1 MKKTIRVSQAQINT
15 IVGDIKGNFNKIV
28 EYIEEAKKKR
38 VDIIS
43 FPELTITGYPP
54 EDLLLKPRFIDE
66 NLKMLSK
73 VEKKVGEIIAVIGFV
88 DRKNGKLFNS
98 AAIIYNGKTYG
109 IYHKFLLPNYSV
121 FDERRY
127 FTPGKTPLTFSF
139 DNICFGVNIC
149 EDIWH
154 QKGPYKKQSEKG
166 ASFIISIN
174 GSPYHFKKWKEREE
188 IAKKQCIK
196 NRIKL
201 IYTNLVGGQDE
212 LVFDG
217 QSFVMDENGKI
228 ISKAKPFE
236 EGLFILDIEVV
247 ESNGRNSIKIP
258 KKIKDKK
265 KKLKPVISKNSS
277 DEEEIYLALKT
288 GLYNYVVKN
297 NFKKVVVGLSGGID
311 SSLVATIAVDTLGK
325 ENVKGVFMPSRYTS
339 KESEEDAKQLAK
351 NLGIELFII
360 PIDSIFSSYLET
372 LKPVFKNLP
381 SDITEE
387 NIQARI
393 RGNILM
399 ALSNKFKYLV
409 LTTGNKSEMSV
420 GYATLYG
427 DMAGGFAIIKDVYKT
442 LVYKLAKYRNSVSK
456 VIPERVIIKPPTAEL
471 KPGQKDQDT
480 LPPYELLD
488 KILKEYIENDKTY
501 REIVGMGFDE
511 EVVKKVVSMVDRN
524 EYKRRQSPP
533 GIKITPKAFGK
544 DRRMPITNHFYF

>member
-1 MKKTIRVSQAQINT
+1 MKKTIRVSHAQINT
-15 IVGDIKGNFNKIV
+15 IVGDIKGNSNKIV

-98 AAIIYNGKTYG
+98 AAIIYNGKIYG

-228 ISKAKPFE
+228 ISKAKSFE

-288 GLYNYVVKN
+288 GLYDYVVKN
-297 NFKKVVVGLSGGID
+297 NFKKVVIGLSGGID

-427 DMAGGFAIIKDVYKT
+427 DMAGGFAVIKDVYKT

-544 DRRMPITNHFYF
+544 DRRMPLTNHFYL

>member
-28 EYIEEAKKKR
+28 EYIEEAEKKR

-98 AAIIYNGKTYG
+98 AAIIYNGKIYG
-109 IYHKFLLPNYSV
+109 IYHKFFLPNYSV

-174 GSPYHFKKWKEREE
+174 SSPYHFKKWKEREE

-228 ISKAKPFE
+228 ISKAKSFE

-247 ESNGRNSIKIP
+247 ERDGRNSIKIP

-288 GLYNYVVKN
+288 GLYNYVIKN

-544 DRRMPITNHFYF
+544 DRRMPITNHFYL

>member
-1 MKKTIRVSQAQINT
+1 MKKTIRVSHAQINT
-15 IVGDIKGNFNKIV
+15 TVGDIEGNFKKIV
-28 EYIEEAKKKR
+28 EYIEEAEEKR

-98 AAIIYNGKTYG
+98 AAIIYNGKIYG

-127 FTPGKTPLTFSF
+127 FTSGKTPLTFSF

-154 QKGPYKKQSEKG
+154 KNGPFKKQVEKG
-166 ASFIISIN
+166 ASFIININ
-174 GSPYHFKKWKEREE
+174 SSPYYFRKWQEREE
-188 IAKKQCIK
+188 MAKKQCIK
-196 NRIKL
+196 YRIKL

-228 ISKAKPFE
+228 TSKAKPFE
-236 EGLFILDIEVV
+236 EGLFISDIEIV
-247 ESNGRNSIKIP
+247 ESDSKNSIKIP

-265 KKLKPVISKNSS
+265 EKLKPVISKNLS

-288 GLYNYVVKN
+288 GLNDYVVKN

-351 NLGIELFII
+351 NLGIELLVI

-420 GYATLYG
+420 GYSTLYG
-427 DMAGGFAIIKDVYKT
+427 DMAGGFAVIKDVYKT

-471 KPGQKDQDT
+471 KPDQKDQDT

-501 REIVGMGFDE
+501 REIVEMGFNE
-511 EVVKKVVSMVDRN
+511 KVVKKVVSMVDRN

-544 DRRMPITNHFYF
+544 DRRMPITNHFYL

>member
-98 AAIIYNGKTYG
+98 AAIIYNGKIYG

-174 GSPYHFKKWKEREE
+174 SSPYHFKKWKEREE

-228 ISKAKPFE
+228 ISKAKSFE

-409 LTTGNKSEMSV
+409 LTTGNKSETSV

-427 DMAGGFAIIKDVYKT
+427 DMAGGFAVIKDVYKT

>member
-98 AAIIYNGKTYG
+98 AAIIYNGKIYG

-228 ISKAKPFE
+228 ISKAKSFE

-288 GLYNYVVKN
+288 GLYDYVVKN
-297 NFKKVVVGLSGGID
+297 NFKKVVIGLSGGID

-544 DRRMPITNHFYF
+544 DRRMPITNHFYL

>member
-73 VEKKVGEIIAVIGFV
+73 VEKKVGKIIAVIGFV

-98 AAIIYNGKTYG
+98 AAIIYNGKIYG

-228 ISKAKPFE
+228 ISKAKSFE

-247 ESNGRNSIKIP
+247 ESDGRNSIKIP

-288 GLYNYVVKN
+288 GLYDYVVKN
-297 NFKKVVVGLSGGID
+297 NFKKVVIGLSGGID

-427 DMAGGFAIIKDVYKT
+427 DMAGGFAVIKDVYKT

>member
-1 MKKTIRVSQAQINT
+1 MKKTIRVSHAQINT
-15 IVGDIKGNFNKIV
+15 TVGDIEGNFKKIV
-28 EYIEEAKKKR
+28 EYIEEAEEKR

-54 EDLLLKPRFIDE
+54 EDLLLKPKFIDE

-98 AAIIYNGKTYG
+98 AAIIYNGKIYG

-127 FTPGKTPLTFSF
+127 FTSGKTPLTFSF

-154 QKGPYKKQSEKG
+154 KNGPFKKQVEKG
-166 ASFIISIN
+166 VSFIININ
-174 GSPYHFKKWKEREE
+174 SSPYYFRKWQEREE
-188 IAKKQCIK
+188 MAKKQCIK
-196 NRIKL
+196 YRIKL

-228 ISKAKPFE
+228 TSKAKPFE
-236 EGLFILDIEVV
+236 EGLFISDIEIV
-247 ESNGRNSIKIP
+247 ESDSKNSIKIP

-265 KKLKPVISKNSS
+265 EKLKPVISKNLS

-288 GLYNYVVKN
+288 GLNNYVVKN

-351 NLGIELFII
+351 NLGIELLVI

-420 GYATLYG
+420 GYSTLYG
-427 DMAGGFAIIKDVYKT
+427 DMAGGFAVIKDVYKT

-471 KPGQKDQDT
+471 KPDQKDQDT

-501 REIVGMGFDE
+501 REIVEMGFDE
-511 EVVKKVVSMVDRN
+511 KVVKKVVSMVDRN

-544 DRRMPITNHFYF
+544 DRRMPITNHFYL

>member
-1 MKKTIRVSQAQINT
+1 MKKTIRVSHAQIDT
-15 IVGDIKGNFNKIV
+15 TVGDIKGNFKKIV
-28 EYIEEAKKKR
+28 EYIEKAEEER

-54 EDLLLKPRFIDE
+54 EDLLLKPKFIDE

-98 AAIIYNGKTYG
+98 AAVIYKGKIYG
-109 IYHKFLLPNYSV
+109 IYHKFLLPNYGV
-121 FDERRY
+121 FDEKRY
-127 FTPGKTPLTFSF
+127 FTPGKKPITFSF
-139 DNICFGVNIC
+139 DSICFGVSIC

-154 QKGPYKKQSEKG
+154 QNGPSRKQVEKG
-166 ASFIISIN
+166 ASFIINIT
-174 GSPYHFKKWKEREE
+174 GSPYYFRKWKVRKEM
-188 IAKKQCIK
+188 AKKQCIK
-196 NRIKL
+196 NKIKL

-217 QSFVMDENGKI
+217 QSFVMDENGEI

-236 EGLFILDIEVV
+236 EELFILDIEVV
-247 ESNGRNSIKIP
+247 ESDGRNLIKIP
-258 KKIKDKK
+258 KKTKDKK
-265 KKLKPVISKNSS
+265 EKLKPVISKNLS

-288 GLYNYVVKN
+288 GLNDYVNKN
-297 NFKKVVVGLSGGID
+297 NFKKVIIGLSGGID

-427 DMAGGFAIIKDVYKT
+427 DMAGGFAVIKDVYKT

-471 KPGQKDQDT
+471 KPDQKDQDI

-488 KILKEYIENDKTY
+488 KILKEYIENDKSY
-501 REIVGMGFDE
+501 REIVEMGFDE

-544 DRRMPITNHFYF
+544 DRRMPLTNHFYL

>member
-1 MKKTIRVSQAQINT
+1 MKKTIRVSHAQINT

-28 EYIEEAKKKR
+28 EYIEEAEKKR

-88 DRKNGKLFNS
+88 DRKNGKLYNS
-98 AAIIYNGKTYG
+98 AAIIYNGKIYG
-109 IYHKFLLPNYSV
+109 IYHKFFLPNYSV

-196 NRIKL
+196 NRTKL

-228 ISKAKPFE
+228 ISKAKSFE
-236 EGLFILDIEVV
+236 EGLFTLDIEVV
-247 ESNGRNSIKIP
+247 ESDSKNSIKIP

-288 GLYNYVVKN
+288 GLYNYVIKN

-372 LKPVFKNLP
+372 LKHVFKNLP

-442 LVYKLAKYRNSVSK
+442 LVYKLAKYRNSLSK